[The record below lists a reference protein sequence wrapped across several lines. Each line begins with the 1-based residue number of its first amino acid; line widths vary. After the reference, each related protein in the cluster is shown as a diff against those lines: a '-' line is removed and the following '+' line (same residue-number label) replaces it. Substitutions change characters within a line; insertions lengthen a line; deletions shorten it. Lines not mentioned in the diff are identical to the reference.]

1 MLFPVNFCDF
11 YSGFYFKYFF
21 IRKYIKI
28 FFFIFKKLILI
39 LTPQYD
45 LKILKNIKIKIKIK
59 IKIYFFKMFLKYTNK
74 L

>member
-1 MLFPVNFCDF
+1 VI
-11 YSGFYFKYFF
+11 F
-21 IRKYIKI
+21 IVVFILNIFLLENILKYI
-28 FFFIFKKLILI
+28 FFIFKKLILI